1 MGCTASLEKGAF
13 TSTRQSPEKGQ
24 VTAIRSQH
32 QSRKERGV
40 LTQKRESGLGGD
52 TSNVS
57 GNGCQ
62 PFIAGRGSEQF
73 SHIIYLIFV
82 YQILISHLLAC
93 QAPI

>member
-1 MGCTASLEKGAF
+1 M
-13 TSTRQSPEKGQ
+13 
-24 VTAIRSQH
+24 
-32 QSRKERGV
+32 
-40 LTQKRESGLGGD
+40 LTQKRESSLGGD

-62 PFIAGRGSEQF
+62 PFIASRGSEQL
-73 SHIIYLIFV
+73 SPIIYLIFI